1 LGGAEHIFCLKK
13 ELKDF
18 GVKMLD
24 IKFIRENSEKV
35 KEVCITKGDAADIDA
50 ILEVDGKRRAVL
62 TEVERLKKERNDA
75 SAEVARLKKA
85 KEDASEI
92 ITAMK
97 SVSAKIKELDHEIS
111 AFDADLLAQMSK
123 VPNIPHESVPAG
135 KSEEDNVEIDSWGEK
150 KTFDFKPLD
159 HMELSDKLGLFDF
172 PRGAK
177 ISGAGFP
184 VLTNAGARLN
194 RALINYFLDTHS
206 ANGYQET
213 QVPYMVNAAS
223 AFGTGQLPK
232 SQDQMYYMNEDDLYA
247 IPTAEVPVTNLHR
260 DELLTEA
267 DLPKKMCAYS
277 ACFRRE
283 AGSYGKDTKGF
294 LRVHQ
299 FDKVELVKL
308 VKPEDSIAELEAL
321 RADSEAILKALKLPY
336 RVLALCDADLSFAA
350 AKCYD
355 HEVWAPAEEKWL
367 EVSSCSTFESFQAR
381 RMNIRYRPNK
391 GKPEIVHTINGS
403 GLATARI
410 LVAILENYQTER
422 GTVIV
427 PEVLRPYMGG
437 LEEITA

>member
-1 LGGAEHIFCLKK
+1 MI
-13 ELKDF
+13 
-18 GVKMLD
+18 D

-35 KEVCITKGDAADIDA
+35 KEVCKTKGDHADIDE
-50 ILEVDGKRRAVL
+50 ILALDEKRRSIL
-62 TEVERLKKERNDA
+62 GTVETLKKERNEA
-75 SAEVARLKKA
+75 SKKIAQLKKA
-85 KEDASEI
+85 KEDASAI
-92 ITAMK
+92 IASMQE
-97 SVSAKIKELDHEIS
+97 VSAKIKNLDKELSEVEENLQT
-111 AFDADLLAQMSK
+111 ALSK
-123 VPNIPHESVPAG
+123 VPNIPLESVPHG
-135 KSEEDNVEIDSWGEK
+135 TSEADNVVVDSWGEK
-150 KTFDFKPLD
+150 KMFDFTPLD
-159 HMELSDKLGLFDF
+159 HMELSDKLSLFDF
-172 PRGAK
+172 QRGAK
-177 ISGAGFP
+177 ISGSGFP
-184 VLTNAGARLN
+184 VLTGAGARLN
-194 RALINYFLDTHS
+194 RALINYFLDKHS
-206 ANGYQET
+206 NSGYKEIQP
-213 QVPYMVNAAS
+213 PYMVNAAS

-232 SQDQMYYMNEDDLYA
+232 SKDQMYYIGEDDLFA

-267 DLPKKMCAYS
+267 DLPKKFCAYT

-308 VKPEDSIAELEAL
+308 VKPEDSEKELEAL
-321 RADSEAILKALKLPY
+321 RNDAEQILQDLKLPY

-355 HEVWAPAEEKWL
+355 LEVWAPAEQKWL

-381 RMNIRYRPNK
+381 RMNIRYRDNAK
-391 GKPEIVHTINGS
+391 GKPQFVHTINGS